1 MLRALQGWAGSNVPG
16 CLRALGAKHE
26 LRLKTVERCSRPRPY
41 AHVSRWALGCAR
53 IGLQAL
59 TALPLGHVRAST
71 PSRLVPDAPWT
82 IPGQRPRPGP
92 RPWACARRRRRP
104 FPGFGVDF
112 APILNDRAIGRPTA
126 LLPAVWRKSLAR
138 IVQRPRLVDM
148 AKLAEAR
155 RKSRTAAMI
164 CGDVCRCA
172 DAHGVAPRGAK
183 VFGGLRRPAEA
194 SQTATEPRRTSWT

>member
-1 MLRALQGWAGSNVPG
+1 MCTDWASSPHGPASGQRSRFGAQPFGARRPVDDSGPAPAPWAASVGLRA
-16 CLRALGAKHE
+16 
-26 LRLKTVERCSRPRPY
+26 
-41 AHVSRWALGCAR
+41 
-53 IGLQAL
+53 
-59 TALPLGHVRAST
+59 
-71 PSRLVPDAPWT
+71 
-82 IPGQRPRPGP
+82 
-92 RPWACARRRRRP
+92 RRRRP
-104 FPGFGVDF
+104 FPGFGMDF
-112 APILNDRAIGRPTA
+112 APMVNDRATGRPTA
-126 LLPAVWRKSLAR
+126 ILPAVWRKSPAR